1 MDYSL
6 VQTTEEEV
14 PTEGLTIAEIFGID
28 EEFVSEARQ
37 MIKASAHA
45 N

>member
-6 VQTTEEEV
+6 VRTTEEEV

-28 EEFVSEARQ
+28 EEFLNEAKA
-37 MIKASAHA
+37 MIK
-45 N
+45 